1 MKIYNLNIDTSKP
14 TNQVVL
20 MQQGA
25 TGLLNPNVTNGGK
38 YIRNLTTKVYDGGVE
53 VPSTEKG
60 FKIDVGTE
68 PKHVKVV
75 ASSTPMESIKEK
87 IASFT
92 PGTRPA
98 QKFLKRIV
106 IPAGTYRQDEFESL
120 KQFGNYSGIP
130 TILFDD
136 LTYGGEA
143 NFNRIQIRLWDPNQ
157 KIWFGTQLNSGG
169 KANWLS
175 PDEPL
180 IVNEEIAFGNIVNVK
195 TSKPNSIVLS
205 SETYPAI
212 GYYTDYQMD
221 TLVKPSDNA
230 PYDGNYVEPVKE
242 IEVDGVKFVPTTLT
256 IDGVDY
262 KVLAEAQ
269 PDEEPVDSTD
279 SELDSTDSELNDGE

>member
-14 TNQVVL
+14 TNQIVL

-38 YIRNLTTKVYDGGVE
+38 YIRNLTTKVYDGSVE

-75 ASSTPMESIKEK
+75 AKSTPLESIKEYV
-87 IASFT
+87 ASYT
-92 PGTRPA
+92 PGTRPSPV
-98 QKFLKRIV
+98 FLKRIV

-120 KQFGNYSGIP
+120 KQFGSYSGYPVVLIP
-130 TILFDD
+130 TAATADR
-136 LTYGGEA
+136 A
-143 NFNRIQIRLWDPNQ
+143 NFNRISLTLWNPNQ
-157 KIWFGTQLNSGG
+157 QIWFHREDGVP
-169 KANWLS
+169 LS

-180 IVNEEIAFGNIVNVK
+180 IVNEEIAFGDTVYVRTANK
-195 TSKPNSIVLS
+195 NSIVLS

-221 TLVKPSDNA
+221 TLVNPSDNA
-230 PYDGNYVEPVKE
+230 PYDGNYVEPVSE